1 MSEKEIALMPLA
13 ARAKTVVCVTDQ
25 RRCDRIIRA
34 GQVLAEMSDTDLA
47 VINVAKPGV
56 PQDPESLEYLFSVSK
71 EKDAEMVLL
80 YSENVAKAIIRYIK
94 DNKVSYVL
102 TGIPQEGDSVTTRI
116 WSKFTHITFFVVEHN
131 GELREVLRPAL
142 SARTLVAA
150 TQA

>member
-13 ARAKTVVCVTDQ
+13 ARAKTVVCV
-25 RRCDRIIRA
+25 RIIRA

-150 TQA
+150 KQA

>member
-1 MSEKEIALMPLA
+1 MYN
-13 ARAKTVVCVTDQ
+13 CGQ
-25 RRCDRIIRA
+25 QCA
-34 GQVLAEMSDTDLA
+34 GKNT
-47 VINVAKPGV
+47 
-56 PQDPESLEYLFSVSK
+56 EYRV
-71 EKDAEMVLL
+71 
-80 YSENVAKAIIRYIK
+80 KAIIRYIK

-150 TQA
+150 KQA

>member
-1 MSEKEIALMPLA
+1 
-13 ARAKTVVCVTDQ
+13 
-25 RRCDRIIRA
+25 
-34 GQVLAEMSDTDLA
+34 MSDTDLA

-80 YSENVAKAIIRYIK
+80 YSDNVAKAIIRYIK

-150 TQA
+150 KQA